1 MGLAALLQEVWA
13 LLGPKLRKTLLAI
26 LSASGVIVLVMFAWL
41 FYSTGEMYRRFG
53 VLPTKD
59 EMVEQTE
66 RITDDMATK
75 RDVQE
80 VSYALENYQD
90 SLGRLRT
97 HFDTALIVPGLSAIV
112 DLQKRMAQLERTGV
126 ETRIAVEE
134 QKRQGAQNTEA
145 LIDQMNMQSS
155 AEERAK
161 EREQERERE
170 QREADRRLMEA
181 IAKKLRIDTKTF

>member
-13 LLGPKLRKTLLAI
+13 LLGPKLRKTLVAI
-26 LSASGVIVLVMFAWL
+26 LSAAGVIILVMFAWL
-41 FYSTGEMYRRFG
+41 FYSTGEIHRRFG
-53 VLPTKD
+53 ILPTTKD
-59 EMVEQTE
+59 IEEQTE
-66 RITDDMATK
+66 AITENMATK
-75 RDVQE
+75 DDVQE
-80 VSYALENYQD
+80 VSYALQNYQD

-97 HFDTALIVPGLSAIV
+97 HFDTALIVPGLNAIV
-112 DLQKRMAQLERTGV
+112 DLQKRMMQLERSGV

-145 LIDQMNMQSS
+145 LIDQMNAQSS

-161 EREQERERE
+161 ERQERRDRE
-170 QREADRRLMEA
+170 QREADRKLMEA

>member
-1 MGLAALLQEVWA
+1 
-13 LLGPKLRKTLLAI
+13 
-26 LSASGVIVLVMFAWL
+26 
-41 FYSTGEMYRRFG
+41 MYRRFG

-59 EMVEQTE
+59 ELQERTEQ
-66 RITDDMATK
+66 ITDDMATK
-75 RDVQE
+75 ADVQE
-80 VSYALENYQD
+80 VSYALQNYQD
-90 SLGRLRT
+90 SLARLYT
-97 HFDTALIVPGLSAIV
+97 HLDTGLIVPGLSAVI

-134 QKRQGAQNTEA
+134 QKRQGVQNTDA
-145 LIDQMNMQSS
+145 LLEQMNYQSS